1 MQITLRRALTAGFIL
16 LLSATSF
23 AKPMTFDEAKKA
35 ALENSNMIKSYEAK
49 EKAASYRKYQA
60 IGAYMPKVSYIQTYS
75 KSDEPGTAAFAT
87 AMQGR
92 FDNNYFANEMSD
104 PDYVTNHQSKIQL
117 MQPIFMKGQ
126 IIFGIRQANE
136 AYKASRFETER
147 VRQYTLFN
155 LHQAFYGLAL
165 AEKAMDVVKHS
176 YDRTNRY
183 YNTAQD
189 FYTNGLIVQSDLLVS
204 ESYLLMNEQAVKD
217 AEKQHAVAMS
227 QLQRLLATDE
237 AIEIVW
243 TDPKL
248 TFNENVEEYTKE
260 GLEKRQDLAAMQKYA
275 KVTGLEN
282 SKSKAAFLPSISV
295 FADYQRNDDE
305 LWGDNGEGYT
315 FGAQMELNLFNGFA
329 DYNKTRETKSSY
341 YSMLHQIADKKLE
354 IKSEIKTSF
363 YGVIAASKQIEAS
376 KKRVEAAQ
384 KALEITE
391 NRFNEGLSKVTEL
404 LDREVDL
411 KQAELSLYMSEYQQI
426 VEQAGLHLS
435 TGTLD

>member
-1 MQITLRRALTAGFIL
+1 M
-16 LLSATSF
+16 
-23 AKPMTFDEAKKA
+23 PMTFDEAKDA

-49 EKAASYRKYQA
+49 EKAASYRRYQA
-60 IGAYMPKVSYIQTYS
+60 IGSYMPKVTFTQTYS
-75 KSDEPGTAAFAT
+75 KTDEPANAAFGSMA
-87 AMQGR
+87 QGR
-92 FDNNYFANEMSD
+92 FDMPYFMNKLAD
-104 PDYVTNHQSKIQL
+104 PDYVTNYQSKIQI

-126 IIFGIRQANE
+126 IIFGIKQANE
-136 AYKASRFETER
+136 TYKASRFETER

-155 LHQAFYGLAL
+155 LHRAFYGLAL
-165 AEKAMDVVKHS
+165 AEKALDVVKHS
-176 YDRTNRY
+176 YERTNRY
-183 YNTAQD
+183 YKNAQD
-189 FYTNGLIVQSDLLVS
+189 FYKNGLIVKSDLLVS

-227 QLQRLLATDE
+227 QLQRVLATDE
-237 AIEIVW
+237 DIEIVW

-248 TFNENVEEYTKE
+248 TFKE
-260 GLEKRQDLAAMQKYA
+260 DVSAYINTGIKNRQDLAAMQKYA
-275 KVTGLEN
+275 RVSKLEN
-282 SKSKAAFLPSISV
+282 TKSKTAYLPSVAV
-295 FADYQRNDDE
+295 FADYQRNDE
-305 LWGDNGEGYT
+305 KAFGDNGEGYT
-315 FGAQMELNLFNGFA
+315 FGAQLELNIFNGFS

-354 IKSEIKTSF
+354 IKSEIKNSF

-411 KQAELSLYMSEYQQI
+411 KQAELSLYISEYQQI
-426 VEQAGLHLS
+426 VEQAGLHLAA
-435 TGTLD
+435 GTLN